1 MDAFITWLGKYF
13 LEKIDKVMAYTVPLS
28 GENPGYIIIL
38 IDQSGSMGDPFGGNA
53 GGTKAQECAKA
64 VNRVLRELG
73 MACVSGE
80 TIKNRCDISVIGYGN
95 SGDRAYNAFT
105 GNLANKPI
113 VNMQELAKNALR
125 VETLKVKVSDGAGGL
140 VEQNEPFPV
149 WIEPIDSGGTPMTQA
164 FEMADQLANDWSKN
178 HPNSFPPVVINITD
192 GEPNDQSSAKTAALK
207 LKQLGTNDG
216 KVLVLNA
223 HITSKR
229 AARVELPPSASDLPN
244 GDNYAQF
251 LFDISS
257 ELPPVMLERAS
268 AVGFEVSAGSRGFV
282 YNADAE
288 TMIRLL
294 DIGTKAKLR

>member
-1 MDAFITWLGKYF
+1 MALQTFFNT
-13 LEKIDKVMAYTVPLS
+13 IDIVMAYTVPLS
-28 GENPGYIIIL
+28 SENPGYIVIL
-38 IDQSGSMGDPFGGNA
+38 IDQSGSMSDSFGGNT

-73 MACVSGE
+73 LACVSGQ
-80 TIKNRCDISVIGYGN
+80 TIKNRCDISVISYGK
-95 SGDRAYNAFT
+95 SGDQACNAFT

-125 VETLKVKVSDGAGGL
+125 VEALKIKVSDGAGGL
-140 VEQNEPFPV
+140 VEVDEQFPV
-149 WIEPIDSGGTPMTQA
+149 WIEAIADGGTPMTEG
-164 FEMADQLANDWSKN
+164 FERAYQLVNDWTKS
-178 HPNSFPPVVINITD
+178 HQNSFPPVVINITD
-192 GEPNDQSSAKTAALK
+192 GEPNDQSSAKNAALQ
-207 LKQLGTNDG
+207 LRQLGTNDG

-229 AARVELPPSASDLPN
+229 AARVELPASASDLPT

-257 ELPPVMLERAS
+257 ELPPVMQERAS